1 MAFVNGSASLVL
13 TTRSS
18 LLGQSARSARSAQ
31 HHARIA
37 ARRPSATLAAP
48 AASAEEPESTA
59 AVTSVEV
66 AEPAGPADCGPYD
79 PSGMTVDEFFARSM
93 GEWRTQ
99 RSSHNLVWSQFEA
112 VTSEIAIVERASDD
126 PEVLALC
133 VSNDVD
139 PANAVI
145 SVHMSW
151 EGESDWDDEVEAV
164 SGETLMTVVKDTP
177 TTGRLLRSQG
187 YAETIPAV
195 GKWVMTPDGAFVLN
209 TFYDMAAAEERIWFA
224 TPDLRLRVSNIRT
237 ASGKGVVTA
246 SFASEIRV
254 NKKTAG

>member
-1 MAFVNGSASLVL
+1 LPLARSIMAFVGSPSLLLSSACSPLLGQQARTARAPLRRVCVSAHRPSASL
-13 TTRSS
+13 
-18 LLGQSARSARSAQ
+18 
-31 HHARIA
+31 
-37 ARRPSATLAAP
+37 
-48 AASAEEPESTA
+48 AASVDSTQP
-59 AVTSVEV
+59 
-66 AEPAGPADCGPYD
+66 AEPAKSATPAAAAEDGAYD
-79 PSGMTVDEFFARSM
+79 PSGMTVEDFFARSV

-112 VTSEIAIVERASDD
+112 VTSEIAIVERAANDAD
-126 PEVLALC
+126 VLALC
-133 VSNDVD
+133 A
-139 PANAVI
+139 ANAVNPADALVSI
-145 SVHMSW
+145 HMSW

-177 TTGRLLRSQG
+177 TSGRLLRSQG

-195 GKWVMTPDGAFVLN
+195 GTWVMTPDGAFVLN

-254 NKKTAG
+254 LKKS